1 MFEPA
6 PLGAGEG
13 ARPLLYRSVAAA
25 GDVILLCS
33 STVGRLLAHQ
43 GKAGRQRRDEALRAG
58 QPEPILDVLERVVA
72 ASDIDDAF
80 ALVVALGDS
89 VGGRIGGRRLAPPA
103 WPFGSIGGW
112 TARRPSAP
120 PADPHEGEALTAR
133 PAARSRQRP
142 AAPPPRVREPAAARV
157 ERRPATAG
165 RGRRI
170 TTRVVLPDR
179 VRDGLLAAIEAVMPR
194 RSSLQPA
201 LSSRQQTLATPG
213 IGSIQR
219 HREPGGLPAEWHAN
233 LPRGVDVHLPGR
245 ALAVG
250 LAVLVALG
258 GTRFYVQQQQA
269 RQEPIDAAIVQLD
282 DALRMARDDPAH
294 RQAAVVDAQAAF
306 DAALRAGADGAAL
319 GDRAQIL
326 AKARSDA
333 WDVEQ
338 LTNLTLVGAI
348 PAAMDGES
356 PHLMVWGDW
365 AYLVGGGVYQIDPA
379 GRQLIR
385 MLAPGDAIDGRTVD
399 PIAAAAA
406 DGDGLVAADDA
417 STFVWT
423 PDGHWTASP
432 LASLADASL
441 GAAPVAAYGDALY
454 ALDPGG
460 RIVKFGI
467 GANAEASVWAASDT
481 FPDLTKARDLAV
493 DGSVH
498 VLLGDGRVL
507 TFFQH
512 ALKSSVLPEVTPPL
526 AQPAY
531 LAQMVHSGALY
542 IVDPPTRI
550 GGSAGRL
557 VRVGADG
564 AARQFI
570 LPGDGPGASRLARAQ
585 DVAVDERSGSVY
597 LVADGQLWQATLPPT
612 TTAIASA
619 AV

>member
-1 MFEPA
+1 
-6 PLGAGEG
+6 
-13 ARPLLYRSVAAA
+13 
-25 GDVILLCS
+25 
-33 STVGRLLAHQ
+33 
-43 GKAGRQRRDEALRAG
+43 
-58 QPEPILDVLERVVA
+58 
-72 ASDIDDAF
+72 
-80 ALVVALGDS
+80 
-89 VGGRIGGRRLAPPA
+89 
-103 WPFGSIGGW
+103 
-112 TARRPSAP
+112 
-120 PADPHEGEALTAR
+120 
-133 PAARSRQRP
+133 
-142 AAPPPRVREPAAARV
+142 
-157 ERRPATAG
+157 
-165 RGRRI
+165 
-170 TTRVVLPDR
+170 
-179 VRDGLLAAIEAVMPR
+179 
-194 RSSLQPA
+194 
-201 LSSRQQTLATPG
+201 
-213 IGSIQR
+213 
-219 HREPGGLPAEWHAN
+219 
-233 LPRGVDVHLPGR
+233 
-245 ALAVG
+245 
-250 LAVLVALG
+250 
-258 GTRFYVQQQQA
+258 
-269 RQEPIDAAIVQLD
+269 
-282 DALRMARDDPAH
+282 DPAH

-365 AYLVGGGVYQIDPA
+365 AYLVGGGVSKIDPA
-379 GRQLIR
+379 GRRLIR

-512 ALKSSVLPEVTPPL
+512 ALK
-526 AQPAY
+526 
-531 LAQMVHSGALY
+531 
-542 IVDPPTRI
+542 
-550 GGSAGRL
+550 
-557 VRVGADG
+557 
-564 AARQFI
+564 
-570 LPGDGPGASRLARAQ
+570 
-585 DVAVDERSGSVY
+585 
-597 LVADGQLWQATLPPT
+597 
-612 TTAIASA
+612 
-619 AV
+619 